1 MPTSVELLR
10 ASRAHNPPSRVQ
22 YLFKPDNFNKWIVA
36 SGAFN
41 HGPVREFENHPI
53 WASDPK
59 LKMLPQEGEFGHP
72 RGWPYHPTPEVER
85 IRVVPQ

>member
-1 MPTSVELLR
+1 LR
-10 ASRAHNPPSRVQ
+10 T
-22 YLFKPDNFNKWIVA
+22 FNKWIVA

-59 LKMLPQEGEFGHP
+59 LKMLPKEGEFGHP
-72 RGWPYHPTPEVER
+72 RGWPYHQIARGLKRFCDHIVRVWGAGDGSSRACPNPLAER
-85 IRVVPQ
+85 SPN